1 MQSRL
6 KSNPIF
12 ILTKMDFLSSPFT
25 INTIHDHRPLDMFFL
40 SINLLACDCNE
51 EGSEDLT
58 CDAVTGKCHC
68 KCDVEGDKCDGCT
81 DGHKLFPDC
90 HG

>member
-1 MQSRL
+1 
-6 KSNPIF
+6 
-12 ILTKMDFLSSPFT
+12 
-25 INTIHDHRPLDMFFL
+25 MFFL